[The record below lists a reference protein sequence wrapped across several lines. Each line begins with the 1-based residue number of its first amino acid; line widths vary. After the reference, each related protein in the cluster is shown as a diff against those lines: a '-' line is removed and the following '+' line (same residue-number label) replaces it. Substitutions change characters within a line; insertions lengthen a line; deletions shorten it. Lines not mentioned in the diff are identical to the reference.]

1 MAKQLRN
8 LEAQLEEERKQKQT
22 AQRDAK
28 GAHAS
33 KNRVLQQSKDLQNK
47 IKVLEAGW
55 RTAEAE
61 RDELAKRLVKRV
73 LALDEKRQLDT
84 CISTPK
90 GELEEE
96 KTQSKMMMERA
107 RKAQINIEQLT
118 RGKDI
123 IHDFLIFN

>member
-8 LEAQLEEERKQKQT
+8 LEAKLEEERKQKQT

-33 KNRVLQQSKDLQNK
+33 KNRVLQQSKVLQNN

-55 RTAEAE
+55 QTAEAE

-84 CISTPK
+84 CISAPK

-107 RKAQINIEQLT
+107 RKVFFFF
-118 RGKDI
+118 
-123 IHDFLIFN
+123 DFLIFN

>member
-1 MAKQLRN
+1 M
-8 LEAQLEEERKQKQT
+8 
-22 AQRDAK
+22 
-28 GAHAS
+28 
-33 KNRVLQQSKDLQNK
+33 
-47 IKVLEAGW
+47 
-55 RTAEAE
+55 
-61 RDELAKRLVKRV
+61 VKRV
-73 LALDEKRQLDT
+73 LALDEKRQLDA

-123 IHDFLIFN
+123 LNQL